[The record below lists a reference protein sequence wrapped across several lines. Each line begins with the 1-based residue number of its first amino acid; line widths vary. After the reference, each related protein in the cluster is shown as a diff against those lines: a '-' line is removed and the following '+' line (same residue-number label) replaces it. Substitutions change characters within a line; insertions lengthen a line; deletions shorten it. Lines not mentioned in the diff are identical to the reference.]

1 MACSKMLYRVV
12 QNLQTDKHQNRAG
25 NRNGEQSRTRSQA
38 DGGSNPQTRS
48 SGESS
53 DTCFWKIIVPAP
65 IKPIP
70 LTTCEAM
77 REGSKETLG
86 EVSKM

>member
-25 NRNGEQSRTRSQA
+25 NRNGVQSRTCSQA

-53 DTCFWKIIVPAP
+53 DYMFLENNRSCSDKTNTANH
-65 IKPIP
+65 
-70 LTTCEAM
+70 L
-77 REGSKETLG
+77 
-86 EVSKM
+86 